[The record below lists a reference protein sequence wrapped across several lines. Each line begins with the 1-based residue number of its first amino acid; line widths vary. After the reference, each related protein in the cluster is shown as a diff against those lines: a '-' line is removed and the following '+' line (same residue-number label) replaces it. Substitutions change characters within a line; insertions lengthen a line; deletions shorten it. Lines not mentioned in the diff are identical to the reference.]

1 MSNNAKPDSRFNEF
15 IFLQA
20 QNAGLFLGQLPH
32 PATGETSINIKAA
45 ETVLDSLEML
55 TIKTKGNLTSEE
67 ANLLEKALIN
77 IRTLHANIQNNT
89 DDSVN

>member
-55 TIKTKGNLTSEE
+55 AIKTKGNLTSEE

-89 DDSVN
+89 DDNAN